1 MQQPR
6 QHLIVGT
13 RTSRL
18 ARWQSAHVIE
28 LLADAWPNLTCELHP
43 FETTG
48 DRKIGR
54 PLPEIGGKGLFTAE
68 LEAALL
74 SGAIDVAVHSLKDL
88 PVENPSG
95 LTVGAV
101 PAREDACDALV
112 ASGIETMATLKPGA
126 VVGTSSLRRQAQIL
140 AVRPDLQ
147 VRSIRGNVE
156 TRARKAR
163 EGDYD
168 AVVLAAAGLKRL
180 DMVEVVSS
188 WLPLDV
194 MLPAPGQGA
203 LAVQCRAGDE
213 ETLSLLRAIEDVAT
227 RRAVT
232 AERQFLKALG
242 GGCSAPIAAYACS
255 HADGQLELVALVASV
270 DGGALIRVSG
280 CGSDPN
286 VLAEQL
292 ASQARSRGAE
302 DILAALP
309 ATGSRPSQLP
319 LSGLRIVV
327 TRPRRQAS
335 AFASRLREL
344 GALPILFPTIRIAPF
359 EDTRE
364 LDSAIQRLQ
373 EFDWVVFTSVNGV
386 AVFWQRV
393 QALNLNVTHFG
404 GVRVATIGPATADA
418 LLEVGVKPDFIPDE
432 FVAEQIVAG
441 LGDVSG
447 QKILLPRAA
456 EARAVLAEQLRAGGA
471 QVEEIASYRT
481 TLAKPDPRAVGQLKD
496 ANAITFTSSSTVR
509 NFVTLLGGAREAKKL
524 ASGAA
529 IACIGPITASTAHDF
544 GLEPNVVAE
553 EYTIEGL
560 TAALLDYFASES
572 SPARKPT

>member
-418 LLEVGVKPDFIPDE
+418 LLE
-432 FVAEQIVAG
+432 
-441 LGDVSG
+441 
-447 QKILLPRAA
+447 
-456 EARAVLAEQLRAGGA
+456 QLRAGGA